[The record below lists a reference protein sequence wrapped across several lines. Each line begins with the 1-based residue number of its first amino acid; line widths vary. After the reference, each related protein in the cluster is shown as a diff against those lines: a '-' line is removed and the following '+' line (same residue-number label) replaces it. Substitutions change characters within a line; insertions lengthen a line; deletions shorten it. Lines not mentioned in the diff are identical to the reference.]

1 MESNLGMKLG
11 DQLRAQRPDNL
22 DFVVP
27 VPNSGLYYA
36 MGLSHAAGIPYLQ
49 ALVKPCGSK
58 RTLPESDLEKRGQMI
73 EQSITLLPNLI
84 QGKRV
89 VLVDEAIFTGTTLR
103 LVCGKL
109 RRCGAAGIYICIPT
123 SPCVSPCPLLPQK
136 SLLAQRLSPEEL
148 TKFIA
153 AVRHGDYCGGVQ
165 DLINLSYPCNLE
177 QYTLLP
183 EVQTYEDY
191 GRYLVDSR
199 RDFSLPKEAR
209 FYFDYAEYGETT
221 AIDENGD
228 LTPQGYI
235 FHHRSA
241 TFQEIYDGKEI
252 PQEYKVFQYPPR
264 VKVKR
269 LNPKHGR
276 ESPRH
281 KRQ

>member
-1 MESNLGMKLG
+1 MEFTTVIANLGK
-11 DQLRAQRPDNL
+11 
-22 DFVVP
+22 
-27 VPNSGLYYA
+27 
-36 MGLSHAAGIPYLQ
+36 HAAGIVAETPLSFPTTTEQVQ
-49 ALVKPCGSK
+49 AALRAIGVDGVRYEEVIVK
-58 RTLPESDLEKRGQMI
+58 DY
-73 EQSITLLPNLI
+73 SI
-84 QGKRV
+84 
-89 VLVDEAIFTGTTLR
+89 
-103 LVCGKL
+103 
-109 RRCGAAGIYICIPT
+109 GIDGIA
-123 SPCVSPCPLLPQK
+123 PLLGEYAHIDE
-136 SLLAQRLSPEEL
+136 LNYLACRLERLSPEEL

-153 AVRHGDYCGGVQ
+153 
-165 DLINLSYPCNLE
+165 YPCNLE

-221 AIDENGD
+221 AINENGD

-252 PQEYKVFQYPPR
+252 PREYKVFQYPPR

-276 ESPRH
+276 DSPRH

>member
-1 MESNLGMKLG
+1 M
-11 DQLRAQRPDNL
+11 
-22 DFVVP
+22 
-27 VPNSGLYYA
+27 
-36 MGLSHAAGIPYLQ
+36 
-49 ALVKPCGSK
+49 
-58 RTLPESDLEKRGQMI
+58 
-73 EQSITLLPNLI
+73 
-84 QGKRV
+84 
-89 VLVDEAIFTGTTLR
+89 
-103 LVCGKL
+103 
-109 RRCGAAGIYICIPT
+109 
-123 SPCVSPCPLLPQK
+123 
-136 SLLAQRLSPEEL
+136 

-153 AVRHGDYCGGVQ
+153 AVRHGDYCDGVQ

-221 AIDENGD
+221 AINENGD

-276 ESPRH
+276 DSPRH

>member
-1 MESNLGMKLG
+1 M
-11 DQLRAQRPDNL
+11 QAALRAIGVDGVRYEEVIVKDY
-22 DFVVP
+22 
-27 VPNSGLYYA
+27 SI
-36 MGLSHAAGIPYLQ
+36 GI
-49 ALVKPCGSK
+49 
-58 RTLPESDLEKRGQMI
+58 D
-73 EQSITLLPNLI
+73 
-84 QGKRV
+84 
-89 VLVDEAIFTGTTLR
+89 
-103 LVCGKL
+103 
-109 RRCGAAGIYICIPT
+109 GIA
-123 SPCVSPCPLLPQK
+123 PLLGEYAHIDE
-136 SLLAQRLSPEEL
+136 LNYLACRLERLSPEEL

-153 AVRHGDYCGGVQ
+153 AVRHGDYCDGVQ

-221 AIDENGD
+221 AINENGD

-276 ESPRH
+276 DSPRH

>member
-1 MESNLGMKLG
+1 METKQNCAFRLIYTCSPVDVENGIHIGSYRYYLGTKLG
-11 DQLRAQRPDNL
+11 DQLRAQLPDNL

-58 RTLPESDLEKRGQMI
+58 RTLPESDLVKRGQMI

-136 SLLAQRLSPEEL
+136 SLLAQRLSPEEMRRFFQADGL
-148 TKFIA
+148 WF
-153 AVRHGDYCGGVQ
+153 
-165 DLINLSYPCNLE
+165 L
-177 QYTLLP
+177 
-183 EVQTYEDY
+183 
-191 GRYLVDSR
+191 DSDTFR
-199 RDFSLPKEAR
+199 SN
-209 FYFDYAEYGETT
+209 T
-221 AIDENGD
+221 AQFGPVC
-228 LTPQGYI
+228 T
-235 FHHRSA
+235 RC
-241 TFQEIYDGKEI
+241 FQ
-252 PQEYKVFQYPPR
+252 
-264 VKVKR
+264 
-269 LNPKHGR
+269 
-276 ESPRH
+276 
-281 KRQ
+281 